1 MGSIGNGT
9 DDERISLNWCVPLLN
24 DAISFEYLQLLGAKT
39 QQHAYLTTL
48 HVRLHTKLLEQD
60 NAAVLIS
67 RRQLVDASLR
77 EKLTIENLEK
87 IDKAILHHLTTIILR
102 RDKNRNHK
110 QEKQVHILLDV
121 AVRLGELKNMVEKP
135 KVDTK
140 NIQQMLSK
148 L

>member
-1 MGSIGNGT
+1 MSSIANGT

-48 HVRLHTKLLEQD
+48 HVRFHTKLLEHD
-60 NAAVLIS
+60 NAAALSS
-67 RRQLVDASLR
+67 RRQLVDAAQR
-77 EKLTIENLEK
+77 EKLTVENLEK
-87 IDKAILHHLTTIILR
+87 IDKAFLHHLTTIILR
-102 RDKNRNHK
+102 RDKIRNHK
-110 QEKQVHILLDV
+110 HEKQVHILLDV
-121 AVRLGELKNMVEKP
+121 AVRLGELKDMAEKP